1 MFSKLINR
9 QRLNA
14 LARREQSRVIPPD
27 VQEWAFIIP
36 ETGLMI
42 EFKSFVQL
50 NYSVD
55 YKVTSSPVS
64 GGFVSYHKA
73 SSPET
78 LNVKGAITGKPE
90 ELGQTLDLLI
100 NYCRS
105 TDLLNVLTPERYFK
119 DFNLH
124 KLDYARQP
132 GDGVDVIYFTARLQ
146 EIRQVENAYTN
157 VKLGAKRRTGV
168 KQAPE
173 ASGLW
178 LGRESGNK
186 WMDGFKDWL
195 GGGK

>member
-73 SSPET
+73 SSPEN

-119 DFNLH
+119 EFNLH

-157 VKLGAKRRTGV
+157 VKLGSKRRTGV

-173 ASGLW
+173 ASMAE
-178 LGRESGNK
+178 LGREGVNK
-186 WMDGFKDWL
+186 GLDWAKDWL

>member
-90 ELGQTLDLLI
+90 ELGQTLDLL
-100 NYCRS
+100 
-105 TDLLNVLTPERYFK
+105 
-119 DFNLH
+119 H

-157 VKLGAKRRTGV
+157 VKLGSKRRTGV

>member
-1 MFSKLINR
+1 
-9 QRLNA
+9 
-14 LARREQSRVIPPD
+14 
-27 VQEWAFIIP
+27 
-36 ETGLMI
+36 MI

-157 VKLGAKRRTGV
+157 VKLGSKRRTGV

-173 ASGLW
+173 KSMAE
-178 LGRESGNK
+178 LGREGVNEGLD
-186 WMDGFKDWL
+186 WAKDWL

>member
-9 QRLNA
+9 
-14 LARREQSRVIPPD
+14 PD

-119 DFNLH
+119 DISRTLTSTSWTMH
-124 KLDYARQP
+124 GSRA
-132 GDGVDVIYFTARLQ
+132 TAW
-146 EIRQVENAYTN
+146 T
-157 VKLGAKRRTGV
+157 
-168 KQAPE
+168 
-173 ASGLW
+173 
-178 LGRESGNK
+178 
-186 WMDGFKDWL
+186 
-195 GGGK
+195 

>member
-1 MFSKLINR
+1 M
-9 QRLNA
+9 
-14 LARREQSRVIPPD
+14 
-27 VQEWAFIIP
+27 
-36 ETGLMI
+36 
-42 EFKSFVQL
+42 
-50 NYSVD
+50 Y
-55 YKVTSSPVS
+55 

-157 VKLGAKRRTGV
+157 VKLGSKRRTGV

-173 ASGLW
+173 KSMAE
-178 LGRESGNK
+178 LGREGVNK
-186 WMDGFKDWL
+186 GLDWAKDWL

>member
-55 YKVTSSPVS
+55 YKVTNSPVS

-105 TDLLNVLTPERYFK
+105 TDLLNVLTPERY
-119 DFNLH
+119 L
-124 KLDYARQP
+124 

-157 VKLGAKRRTGV
+157 VKLGTKRRTGV

-173 ASGLW
+173 KSMAE
-178 LGRESGNK
+178 LGREGVNEGLD
-186 WMDGFKDWL
+186 WAKDWL

>member
-14 LARREQSRVIPPD
+14 LAKREQSRVIPPD

-42 EFKSFVQL
+42 EFKSFVQF
-50 NYSVD
+50 NYSID
-55 YKVTSSPVS
+55 YKVTNSPVS

-119 DFNLH
+119 EFNLH
-124 KLDYARQP
+124 KLDYTRQP

-157 VKLGAKRRTGV
+157 VKLGSKRRTGV
-168 KQAPE
+168 KQTPE
-173 ASGLW
+173 TSIIQ
-178 LGRESGNK
+178 LGREGVDKGLNNAVS
-186 WMDGFKDWL
+186 WL
-195 GGGK
+195 KGGK